1 MLGVGAMF
9 DFGGRNS
16 YDKGMKAVV
25 SEKGQVTIPK
35 ALRESLALTPGTAL
49 EFEEREGL
57 LVGRRV
63 ADHDPLSRLIG
74 LLPRID
80 VDKAVRDLRGPAWD
94 AHVDEAP
101 RGHRRR

>member
-1 MLGVGAMF
+1 
-9 DFGGRNS
+9 
-16 YDKGMKAVV
+16 MKAII

-35 ALRESLALTPGTAL
+35 PLRESLALTPGTEV

-63 ADHDPLSRLIG
+63 TDHDPLSRLVG
-74 LLPRID
+74 LLPRMD
-80 VDKAVRDLRGPAWD
+80 VDKALVDLRGPAWD
-94 AHVDEAP
+94 TDLDEAP

>member
-1 MLGVGAMF
+1 
-9 DFGGRNS
+9 
-16 YDKGMKAVV
+16 MKAVV

-35 ALRESLALTPGTAL
+35 PLRESLALTPGTAL

-63 ADHDPLSRLIG
+63 TDHDPLSRLVG
-74 LLPRID
+74 LLPRMD
-80 VDKAVRDLRGPAWD
+80 VDEALEELRGPAWN
-94 AHVDEAP
+94 AELDEAP

>member
-1 MLGVGAMF
+1 
-9 DFGGRNS
+9 
-16 YDKGMKAVV
+16 MKAVV

-63 ADHDPLSRLIG
+63 ADHDALSRLIG

-94 AHVDEAP
+94 ADVDEAP

>member
-1 MLGVGAMF
+1 M
-9 DFGGRNS
+9 RS
-16 YDKGMKAVV
+16 VV

-35 ALRESLALTPGTAL
+35 PLRESLALTPGTTL

-63 ADHDPLSRLIG
+63 ADHDPLSRLVG
-74 LLPRID
+74 LLPRMD
-80 VDKAVRDLRGPAWD
+80 VDKALERLRGPAWKAD
-94 AHVDEAP
+94 LDEAP